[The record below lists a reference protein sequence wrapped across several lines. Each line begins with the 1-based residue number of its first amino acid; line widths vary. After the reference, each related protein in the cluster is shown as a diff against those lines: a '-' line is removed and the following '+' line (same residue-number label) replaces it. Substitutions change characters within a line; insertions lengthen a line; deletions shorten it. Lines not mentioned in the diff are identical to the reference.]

1 MRIGWWGCLV
11 RRVLVRGGLCK
22 EVLASGAAATL
33 ESFAAGGALDK
44 KLMAGLAGAV
54 GVVIAGFAAEIA
66 FS

>member
-1 MRIGWWGCLV
+1 
-11 RRVLVRGGLCK
+11 
-22 EVLASGAAATL
+22 LASGATAAL
-33 ESFAAGGALDK
+33 EAIAAGRALDK